1 MWILLIKITNQI
13 LIDDVEKGNNDIKDK
28 YKTDFIRYSI
38 KKDDQFSE
46 KLIDKKNFM
55 LFTENNDEIS
65 HFKNRLKAYSKKR
78 LERISIIGQN
88 EFVGLMEC
96 SIQWPYS
103 ATTVTCLSNTAT
115 YYKVNKDDLF
125 RRIELNDSSL
135 IKLLKQKLMLM
146 SKLSFINL

>member
-1 MWILLIKITNQI
+1 MIKIIYQI
-13 LIDDVEKGNNDIKDK
+13 SIDDVEKGNNDIKDK
-28 YKTDFIRYSI
+28 YKTDFIRYSV

-65 HFKNRLKAYSKKR
+65 NFKNRLKAYSKKR

-96 SIQWPYS
+96 SIQ
-103 ATTVTCLSNTAT
+103 
-115 YYKVNKDDLF
+115 
-125 RRIELNDSSL
+125 
-135 IKLLKQKLMLM
+135 
-146 SKLSFINL
+146 